1 LGNYRFSN
9 HVIIVRFF
17 LDGDTSLLV
26 NLISDRVVPFA
37 DLILHYLNRWN
48 ISMNILSGPFNPFF
62 PDGNDLLFVFLCDK
76 LYFVHVFDA
85 IFDIA
90 AVFLE
95 LQPRLS
101 TLPHKLVLVEISFGV
116 FNHFLP
122 FLSMQRG

>member
-26 NLISDRVVPFA
+26 NLISLLVNLISDRVVPSA
-37 DLILHYLNRWN
+37 DLILLYLNRWN
-48 ISMNILSGPFNPFF
+48 ISMYILSGPFNPFF

-76 LYFVHVFDA
+76 FYFVLVFDA

-90 AVFLE
+90 AVFL
-95 LQPRLS
+95 
-101 TLPHKLVLVEISFGV
+101 
-116 FNHFLP
+116 
-122 FLSMQRG
+122 